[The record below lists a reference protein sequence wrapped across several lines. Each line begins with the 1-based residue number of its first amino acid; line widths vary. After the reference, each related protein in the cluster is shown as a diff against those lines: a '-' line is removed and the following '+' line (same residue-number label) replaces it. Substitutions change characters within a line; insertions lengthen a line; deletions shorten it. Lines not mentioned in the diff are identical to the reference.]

1 MKTFLFR
8 AGLPGLAFLAATG
21 SAVVA
26 QTPASPPPLRTP
38 WTLEDVLA
46 AALTQHPVIEAARAR
61 VDAARGSRRTVGA
74 LPNPIATYGVED
86 TSFPGQGL
94 GTRLE
99 PERSAY
105 VTFPLEAFFQRRPR
119 IDRADEGIRAAEAE
133 LATAERHTAREVA
146 RAFYRVALGQVAV
159 VAAEENRSAVER
171 LVEYLRARVAEGA
184 SPEADLIRAEV
195 EREQTA
201 TEVTLADVDLVR
213 ARSDL
218 QPFLGSPSPPLDTLR
233 VTVGEP
239 SLAGA
244 PLAPLAPIEQF
255 TQHGSL
261 RPELVSA
268 RAKVGAARAAAAYE
282 RRLVIREA
290 GASFGLKR
298 TSGVNSMIA
307 GLSVSLP
314 IFDRN
319 RGEIDRATAERVA
332 AERELAWIERVVTAE
347 VTGAYEVARR
357 LSARVA
363 ELQRTF
369 LSRAEESSRITLAAY
384 QEGAATL
391 LQALDASR
399 TLAAAR
405 LSYSRAVFA
414 QRESLFDLMVAAG
427 YDSTTPIIGRL
438 GMETASPDGTPR
450 NGGQR

>member
-1 MKTFLFR
+1 MSIFRFR
-8 AGLPGLAFLAATG
+8 AGLTVLAFLAATG

-26 QTPASPPPLRTP
+26 QTPAAPTTLRTS
-38 WTLEDVLA
+38 WTLEDALA

-61 VDAARGSRRTVGA
+61 VTAARGSRRTAGT

-86 TSFPGQGL
+86 TSFPGQEPAPD
-94 GTRLE
+94 LE
-99 PERSAY
+99 AERSAY
-105 VTFPLEAFFQRRPR
+105 VTFPLEALFQRRPR
-119 IDRADEGIRAAEAE
+119 IDRADEGVRAAEAE

-146 RAFYRVALGQVAV
+146 RAFYRVALAQVAV

-171 LVEYLRARVAEGA
+171 LVEYLRVRVAEGA

-195 EREQTA
+195 ERDQTA

-218 QPFLGSPSPPLDTLR
+218 QPFLGSPPPSLDTLR
-233 VTVGEP
+233 VTVAEP
-239 SLAGA
+239 SLASA
-244 PLAPLAPIEQF
+244 PLATLEQF
-255 TQHGSL
+255 TRHGSL

-268 RAKVGAARAAAAYE
+268 RAKVGAAQAAVAYE

-298 TSGVNSMIA
+298 TNGVNSMIA
-307 GLSVSLP
+307 GLSVSVP

-319 RGEIDRATAERVA
+319 RGEIDRATAEHLA

-357 LSARVA
+357 LSARVSD
-363 ELQRTF
+363 LQRTF

-384 QEGAATL
+384 QEGGATL
-391 LQALDASR
+391 LQVLDATR

-414 QRESLFDLMVAAG
+414 QRESLFELMIAAG
-427 YDSTTPIIGRL
+427 YDPKTPVITRL
-438 GMETASPDGTPR
+438 GTETASPVGTPG
-450 NGGQR
+450 NGGLR

>member
-8 AGLPGLAFLAATG
+8 AGLPGLAFLAVTG
-21 SAVVA
+21 SVVVA
-26 QTPASPPPLRTP
+26 QTPASPPTLRTS
-38 WTLEDVLA
+38 WTLEDVLT

-61 VDAARGSRRTVGA
+61 VDAARGSRRTAGT
-74 LPNPIATYGVED
+74 LPNPIATYAVED

-94 GTRLE
+94 ATRLE
-99 PERSAY
+99 AERSAY
-105 VTFPLEAFFQRRPR
+105 VTFPLEALFQRQPR

-171 LVEYLRARVAEGA
+171 LVEYLSVRVAEGA

-195 EREQTA
+195 ERDQMA
-201 TEVTLADVDLVR
+201 TEVTLVDVDLVR

-218 QPFLGSPSPPLDTLR
+218 QPFLGSTSPPLDTLR
-233 VTVGEP
+233 VTGDEP
-239 SLAGA
+239 SLAS
-244 PLAPLAPIEQF
+244 APLAPIEQF

-282 RRLVIREA
+282 GQLVIREA

-307 GLSVSLP
+307 GLSVSVP

-319 RGEIDRATAERVA
+319 LGEIDRATAERIA
-332 AERELAWIERVVTAE
+332 AERELAWMERVVTAE

-363 ELQRTF
+363 DLQRTF

-391 LQALDASR
+391 LQVLDASR

-414 QRESLFDLMVAAG
+414 QRESLFELMVAAG
-427 YDSTTPIIGRL
+427 YDPKAPITGRP
-438 GMETASPDGTPR
+438 GTETASPDGTPR
-450 NGGQR
+450 NGGQ

>member
-1 MKTFLFR
+1 MKTCLFR
-8 AGLPGLAFLAATG
+8 AGLPGLAFLAVTG

-26 QTPASPPPLRTP
+26 QAPASPTTLRTP

-61 VDAARGSRRTVGA
+61 VDAARGSRRTA
-74 LPNPIATYGVED
+74 ETLPNPIATYAVED
-86 TSFPGQGL
+86 TSFPGQGPT
-94 GTRLE
+94 TRLE
-99 PERSAY
+99 AERSAY
-105 VTFPLEAFFQRRPR
+105 VTFPLEALFQRRPR
-119 IDRADEGIRAAEAE
+119 IDRADEGIRAADAE

-146 RAFYRVALGQVAV
+146 RTFYRVALGQVAV
-159 VAAEENRSAVER
+159 VAAEENRAAVER
-171 LVEYLRARVAEGA
+171 LVEYLRVRVAEGA

-195 EREQTA
+195 ERDQTA

-218 QPFLGSPSPPLDTLR
+218 QPFLGSPSPPLDALR
-233 VTVGEP
+233 VTVDEP
-239 SLAGA
+239 SLAG
-244 PLAPLAPIEQF
+244 APLAPIEQF

-268 RAKVGAARAAAAYE
+268 RAKVGAAQAAVAYE

-290 GASFGLKR
+290 GASFGLKQ

-307 GLSVSLP
+307 GLSVSVP

-319 RGEIDRATAERVA
+319 RGEIDRTTAERLA
-332 AERELAWIERVVTAE
+332 AERELVWIERVVTAE
-347 VTGAYEVARR
+347 VTGTYEVARR
-357 LSARVA
+357 LSVRVA

-369 LSRAEESSRITLAAY
+369 LSRAEESSRITSAAY
-384 QEGAATL
+384 QDGAATL

-414 QRESLFDLMVAAG
+414 QRESLFELMIAAG
-427 YDSTTPIIGRL
+427 YDPKTPITTRL
-438 GMETASPDGTPR
+438 DSETPSPRTPA

>member
-8 AGLPGLAFLAATG
+8 AGLPGLAFLALTG

-26 QTPASPPPLRTP
+26 QTPASPPTLRTL

-61 VDAARGSRRTVGA
+61 VDAARGSRRTAGT

-86 TSFPGQGL
+86 TSFPGQGPA
-94 GTRLE
+94 TRLE
-99 PERSAY
+99 AERSAY
-105 VTFPLEAFFQRRPR
+105 VTFPLEALFQRQPR

-146 RAFYRVALGQVAV
+146 RAFYRVALGQIAV

-171 LVEYLRARVAEGA
+171 LVEYLRVRVAEGA

-195 EREQTA
+195 ERDQTA

-218 QPFLGSPSPPLDTLR
+218 QPFLGSTSPLDTLR
-233 VTVGEP
+233 VNVAEP
-239 SLAGA
+239 SLAS
-244 PLAPLAPIEQF
+244 APLAPIEQF

-307 GLSVSLP
+307 GLSVSVP
-314 IFDRN
+314 ILDRN
-319 RGEIDRATAERVA
+319 QGEIDRATAEHIA

-363 ELQRTF
+363 DLQRTF

-391 LQALDASR
+391 LQVLDASR

-414 QRESLFDLMVAAG
+414 QRESLFELMVAAG
-427 YDSTTPIIGRL
+427 YDPKTPIVGRL
-438 GMETASPDGTPR
+438 GTETASPDGTPR
-450 NGGQR
+450 NRGQR